1 LSQQKI
7 QPNKF
12 QLERGKTQMMTRI
25 VSFSIAGFLSCT
37 ALASNT
43 MTDEPATYADSGF
56 IIADTRGKERRDD
69 RDDNRDD
76 RQDCRQE
83 EGRIGDDKRD
93 CKQEERGKE
102 DDA

>member
-1 LSQQKI
+1 
-7 QPNKF
+7 
-12 QLERGKTQMMTRI
+12 MMTRI
-25 VSFSIAGFLSCT
+25 VSFGIAGLLGCA
-37 ALASNT
+37 ALAGNT
-43 MTDEPATYADSGF
+43 LNDESVSYTDSSI

-76 RQDCRQE
+76 RRDCRQE

-93 CKQEERGKE
+93 CKQDNRDE

>member
-1 LSQQKI
+1 
-7 QPNKF
+7 
-12 QLERGKTQMMTRI
+12 MTRI
-25 VSFSIAGFLSCT
+25 VSLGIAGFLSC
-37 ALASNT
+37 AAI
-43 MTDEPATYADSGF
+43 ADDILVDVSGTISDRGF
-56 IIADTRGKERRDD
+56 IVADTRGKERRDD

-93 CKQEERGKE
+93 CKQDERGGNG